1 MARPFPSTRACRK
14 HCRITHLVS
23 ARDSVPVQL
32 TWLACVL
39 RQVFLCTQRQLQR
52 HDLHGPAQVGRD
64 EATWLALCSTT
75 SYMSNIDGRE
85 TILASFLSS
94 HGQPLRAVAWH
105 LELRCGQMVLE
116 ACVGGVRGEPLRGVA
131 RGRPP
136 VQYYYSGTA
145 CQCMCACSQRAD
157 VPAFV
162 PRVVPHAVSAHAR
175 LEACWRGGAAPCMLS
190 TAM

>member
-1 MARPFPSTRACRK
+1 MSAHLLFSAHFRGGGHRSPQMTRSHPLKVWTLTHSKSPHCKDPRP
-14 HCRITHLVS
+14 
-23 ARDSVPVQL
+23 
-32 TWLACVL
+32 L
-39 RQVFLCTQRQLQR
+39 R
-52 HDLHGPAQVGRD
+52 HS
-64 EATWLALCSTT
+64 E
-75 SYMSNIDGRE
+75 
-85 TILASFLSS
+85 
-94 HGQPLRAVAWH
+94 PLRAVAWH

-136 VQYYYSGTA
+136 AQYYYSGTA

>member
-1 MARPFPSTRACRK
+1 MRAPAGVPLHTAPAATTRPSWASSSGARRGDVAGAMLDYL
-14 HCRITHLVS
+14 I
-23 ARDSVPVQL
+23 
-32 TWLACVL
+32 
-39 RQVFLCTQRQLQR
+39 
-52 HDLHGPAQVGRD
+52 
-64 EATWLALCSTT
+64 
-75 SYMSNIDGRE
+75 YMSNIDGRE

-116 ACVGGVRGEPLRGVA
+116 ACVGGVRGKPLRGVA

-136 VQYYYSGTA
+136 AQYYYSGTA